1 MSRQPFGLRF
11 ATALTFPALCLR
23 TLRQG
28 RRRKPKTSRRPKA
41 ADEIVKIYLTGEG
54 LLMEAVTVREL
65 VAFGLGLPLLDG
77 GTGPERPSK
86 RRRTRRRS
94 GRDRLRCAATGE

>member
-54 LLMEAVTVREL
+54 LLMEAVTMLRL
-65 VAFGLGLPLLDG
+65 RQGSGSPILGSFSVAVAQADQDPQ
-77 GTGPERPSK
+77 
-86 RRRTRRRS
+86 RTRAS
-94 GRDRLRCAATGE
+94 DPPTC